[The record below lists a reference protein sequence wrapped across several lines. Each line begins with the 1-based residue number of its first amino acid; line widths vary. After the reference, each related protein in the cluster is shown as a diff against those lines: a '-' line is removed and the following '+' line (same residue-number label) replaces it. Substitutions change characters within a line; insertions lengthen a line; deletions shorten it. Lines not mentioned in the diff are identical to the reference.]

1 MADQTPPSIIVDY
14 GHGLRVTV
22 PRGASVLEASKQ
34 EGVAHAA
41 ACDGDA
47 RCSTCRVLV
56 EEGAEHCPE
65 LPAGESRAG
74 APIGWWAARPR
85 GRVRRPCRRVNGCV
99 GSSFRC
105 VACLLGQR
113 AASPAT
119 TRMRFGVAAA
129 PWGRPP

>member
-14 GHGLRVTV
+14 GPGLRVTV
-22 PRGASVLEASKQ
+22 PRGASVLEASKH

-65 LPAGESRAG
+65 PPAGESRAG
-74 APIGWWAARPR
+74 APIGWWAA
-85 GRVRRPCRRVNGCV
+85 
-99 GSSFRC
+99 
-105 VACLLGQR
+105 
-113 AASPAT
+113 SPAT
-119 TRMRFGVAAA
+119 TRMRFGFAGRSCAVGA
-129 PWGRPP
+129 PALTAGVCCRQQPHFEGGRR